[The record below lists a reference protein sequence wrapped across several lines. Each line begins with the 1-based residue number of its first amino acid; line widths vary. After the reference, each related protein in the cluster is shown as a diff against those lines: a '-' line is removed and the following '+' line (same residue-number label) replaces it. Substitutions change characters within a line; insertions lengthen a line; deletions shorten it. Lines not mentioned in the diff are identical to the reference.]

1 MCGTVSSQETKESYF
16 ARSTNEHLC
25 HQFRRILTNSRD
37 LRSTP
42 SCPEPCTE
50 GKPRPSHSHLASQL
64 QNQVTDAEETLT
76 LDGKPPHASVS
87 TP

>member
-16 ARSTNEHLC
+16 ARSTSEHLC
-25 HQFRRILTNSRD
+25 YQFRRILTNSSH

-42 SCPEPCTE
+42 SCPELRTE
-50 GKPRPSHSHLASQL
+50 GKPCPSHSQRASQL
-64 QNQVTDAEETLT
+64 QNQVTDTEETLT
-76 LDGKPPHASVS
+76 ADGKQPHASVI